1 MLRCGDGATEDKW
14 SSRVLSAALC
24 ERETMDAGCSDEAGP
39 ESCKK
44 PHMWDAVFQMVIDL
58 VKLRTITT
66 IK

>member
-1 MLRCGDGATEDKW
+1 MWGWR
-14 SSRVLSAALC
+14 SRGQMEFSVLSAALC